1 MSVRKRKWTTSRGEA
16 KESWIVDYLLDGKRH
31 VETFD
36 RKKDAVA
43 REHKVRLDIDK
54 SIHVAA
60 SNSKTVAEAAQD
72 WLSQCASNGLER
84 STIRQYQQHVKHHIA
99 PRLGNV
105 KLAKLTPQ
113 IIKGFR
119 NQLIGGDDD
128 NGNGNGN
135 GHGDRVDNINSA
147 LSRPLARKVL
157 ISLKSLLRNAEYSHV
172 AANVKIKSRK
182 RERWLEEGTDFPQP
196 DEIKRLIEAA
206 KATRQRALLL
216 TAALTGL
223 RASELRGLRWK
234 DVNLDH
240 GTLTVNQR
248 ADRFNKIGPPKS
260 EAGTRTISLA
270 PEVIAALKQ
279 WKPACP
285 TKADARGNDR
295 LVFPTSTGHFEHHSN
310 MLRGLAPIM
319 IAAGVVDADGKP
331 KYAMHAFRHFFASWC
346 INPKNRGG
354 RELPPKVVQTL
365 MGHSSIVM
373 TLDIYGHLFPNAD
386 DREELAQATAALL
399 GGPTTDKVVPLT
411 TTARKKPT
419 R

>member
-1 MSVRKRKWTTSRGEA
+1 MSVRKRKWTTRKGEA
-16 KESWIVDYLLDGKRH
+16 KQSWIVDYLLDGKRH

-36 RKKDAVA
+36 RKRQAEA
-43 REHKVRLDIDK
+43 YERKVRLDIDK
-54 SIHVAA
+54 GMHVPTSA
-60 SNSKTVAEAAQD
+60 SKTVAEAAQD
-72 WLSQCASNGLER
+72 WLSQCSSNGLER

-99 PRLGNV
+99 PRLGNI

-113 IIKGFR
+113 MLKGFR
-119 NQLIGGDDD
+119 NQLIGDD
-128 NGNGNGN
+128 NGNGEQGYN
-135 GHGDRVDNINSA
+135 VTLA

-172 AANVKIKSRK
+172 AADVKIKSGK
-182 RERWLEEGTDFPQP
+182 REHRLEAGTDFPEAG
-196 DEIKRLIEAA
+196 EIKRLIEAA
-206 KATRQRALLL
+206 KAPRQRALLL

-234 DVNLDH
+234 DVRLDH

-260 EAGTRTISLA
+260 KAGTRTIPLA
-270 PEVIAALKQ
+270 PEVIEALKR

-285 TKADARGNDR
+285 TKADARGDDR

-319 IAAGVVDADGKP
+319 IAARVVDDDGAP

-354 RELPPKVVQTL
+354 RELPPKVVQHL
-365 MGHSSIVM
+365 LGHSSIVM
-373 TLDIYGHLFPNAD
+373 TLDVYGHLFPNPE

-399 GGPTTDKVVPLT
+399 GGP
-411 TTARKKPT
+411 PT
-419 R
+419 GKLLGLPK